1 MPGLTVI
8 CTNDFQ
14 VGSERVGGK
23 WLNLIFPSTVSK
35 NNFSS
40 ENTVEAMA
48 PGFLEVLEK
57 TDCY

>member
-1 MPGLTVI
+1 MAGLTII

-14 VGSERVGGK
+14 VGSKRVGGK

-35 NNFSS
+35 SNFSC

-48 PGFLEVLEK
+48 PGFLEVLGK